1 MIAIARNLL
10 NALLGKCGNKRHYWG
25 TPSGCFLD
33 RRSASEGW
41 GNQFGVRYGIFS
53 MPTMWLVDKR
63 GNLRETNSHGDLESL
78 VTATLNETTL

>member
-1 MIAIARNLL
+1 
-10 NALLGKCGNKRHYWG
+10 
-25 TPSGCFLD
+25 
-33 RRSASEGW
+33 
-41 GNQFGVRYGIFS
+41 VRYGIFS